1 MASMND
7 IENVS
12 RTQTGDTPKATI
24 RDIAR
29 VAGVGIATVS
39 RVLNGNPNVRSET
52 RERVQEVIRQFGFKP
67 NPAAQHLVR
76 RSFQDTVVG
85 VIIPHVEN
93 QYIFEVLAGVYRNL
107 KGREYNILIYN
118 AEKGRGQVFDH
129 IGHQSLA
136 GLIIFGDLPMKSS
149 EKKLIRES
157 GIPYLHLDFHSD
169 AENYVCFDN
178 RIGGKLAAEY
188 LYTRGCRNV
197 TFFGITR
204 KSQQQ
209 HDRLTAF
216 KARLAELG
224 VPDIQE
230 IYTRSDDASY
240 GMVYSLLSNRLTDGI
255 FFFSDQLAFGGLEA
269 KQKLRSDVRIIGYD
283 DIFPTRFTGLSTV
296 RQSPALF
303 GETGVKTLLTMM
315 ESSSPVPQA
324 PVAQIMLEPELVD
337 RGS

>member
-1 MASMND
+1 MND
-7 IENVS
+7 SENVS
-12 RTQTGDTPKATI
+12 RPKTEDAPKATI

-29 VAGVGIATVS
+29 EAGVGIATVS
-39 RVLNGNPNVRSET
+39 RVLNGNPNVRAET
-52 RERVQEVIRQFGFKP
+52 RERIQEVIQRFGFKP

-76 RSFQDTVVG
+76 RSFQDTVIG
-85 VIIPHVEN
+85 IIIPHVEN

-157 GIPYLHLDFHSD
+157 RIPYLHLDFHSE
-169 AENYVCFDN
+169 AENFVCFDN
-178 RIGGKLAAEY
+178 RVGGRLAAEY
-188 LYTRGCRNV
+188 LHSRGCRNV
-197 TFFGITR
+197 TFFGLTR

-209 HDRLTAF
+209 QDRLSAF
-216 KARLAELG
+216 KTALAELG

-240 GMVYSLLSNRLTDGI
+240 GMALSLLTNRLTDGI

-283 DIFPTRFTGLSTV
+283 DIFPTRFTGLSTI
-296 RQSPALF
+296 RQSPALI
-303 GETGVKTLLTMM
+303 GEIGVKTLLSMM
-315 ESSSPVPQA
+315 ETASPVPEA
-324 PVAQIMLEPELVD
+324 PVAQLLLEPELVD

>member
-1 MASMND
+1 MND
-7 IENVS
+7 SENVS
-12 RTQTGDTPKATI
+12 RPQTEDAPKATI

-29 VAGVGIATVS
+29 EAGVGIATVS
-39 RVLNGNPNVRSET
+39 RVLNGNPNVKAET
-52 RERVQEVIRQFGFKP
+52 RERIQEVIQRFGFKP

-76 RSFQDTVVG
+76 RSFQDTVIG
-85 VIIPHVEN
+85 IIIPHVEN

-157 GIPYLHLDFHSD
+157 RIPYLHLDFHSE
-169 AENYVCFDN
+169 AENFVCFDN
-178 RIGGKLAAEY
+178 RVGGRLAAEY
-188 LYTRGCRNV
+188 LYERGCRNV
-197 TFFGITR
+197 TFFGLTR

-209 HDRLTAF
+209 QDRLSAF
-216 KARLAELG
+216 KAALAELG

-240 GMVYSLLSNRLTDGI
+240 GMALSLLTNRLTDGI

-283 DIFPTRFTGLSTV
+283 DIFPTRFTGLSTI
-296 RQSPALF
+296 RQSPALI
-303 GETGVKTLLTMM
+303 GEIGVKTLLSMM
-315 ESSSPVPQA
+315 ETASPVPEA
-324 PVAQIMLEPELVD
+324 PVAQLLLEPELVD